1 MEERYDVTII
11 GGGPAGMFAAFYC
24 GLHQLKA
31 QLIEALPQLGGQPA
45 ALYPEKRV
53 WDVAGKAGVTGQ
65 ELADDLAAQ
74 IEVAPV
80 DQFLGEKVTD
90 VVKAR

>member
-31 QLIEALPQLGGQPA
+31 QLIEALPQLGANPPPSTRKSGFGTWPVR
-45 ALYPEKRV
+45 L
-53 WDVAGKAGVTGQ
+53 GS
-65 ELADDLAAQ
+65 LARNWRM
-74 IEVAPV
+74 
-80 DQFLGEKVTD
+80 T
-90 VVKAR
+90 